1 MSQSCLPFDL
11 QYIKIAREILAD
23 GTEVVGR
30 NSLRYKQ
37 SFGQTIKVD
46 LRDGFPALTLRK
58 MPVRN
63 LFREFMWDVNGDYR
77 VSNLGPAKHFWDF
90 LADAEGRLAGA
101 YGRSWRSWPMTAPEE
116 SMTWENFRTSSFD
129 QLKWIWEQLRT
140 NPTNRQLVLQTF
152 NPGYQD
158 LHCPPCHPNLV
169 FSSDGEFLDLLVTAR
184 SNDMA
189 TGVPLDMF
197 RYALL
202 CTKMAQDAK
211 LTPRFVM
218 FASAN
223 NHIYSQN
230 ELAIRTVI
238 TNAPMTSCEVWINDS
253 KPIFDLD
260 PETDFKLINYESHG
274 LVKMDVAN

>member
-1 MSQSCLPFDL
+1 MPQPLLPFDL
-11 QYIKIAREILAD
+11 QYIKIAREILD
-23 GTEVVGR
+23 EGTEVVGR
-30 NSLRYKQ
+30 NNLRYKQ
-37 SFGQTIKVD
+37 MFGQTIKVD
-46 LRDGFPALTLRK
+46 LRLGFPALTLRK

-101 YGRSWRSWPMTAPEE
+101 YGRSWRAWPQVCPEQN
-116 SMTWENFRTSSFD
+116 MQWENFRAEPFD
-129 QLKWIWEQLRT
+129 QLKWIWEQLRA

-152 NPGYQD
+152 NPAYD
-158 LHCPPCHPNLV
+158 SLHCPPCHPNLT
-169 FSSDGEFLDLLVTAR
+169 FSSDGTYLDLMVNAR

-197 RYALL
+197 RYGLL
-202 CTKMAQDAK
+202 VTKMAQDAE
-211 LTPRFVM
+211 LAPRYVM

-230 ELAIRTVI
+230 ELAIKSII
-238 TNAPMTSCEVWINDS
+238 TNSPMASCDVWINNT

-260 PETDFKLINYESHG
+260 PETDFELIDYTSHPAT
-274 LVKMDVAN
+274 KMDVAN

>member
-1 MSQSCLPFDL
+1 MTLSFDY
-11 QYIKIAREILAD
+11 QYIKIAKEILSD
-23 GTEVVGR
+23 GAEVVGR
-30 NSLRYKQ
+30 NNLRYKQ
-37 SFGQTIKVD
+37 MFGQTIKVD
-46 LRDGFPALTLRK
+46 LREGFPALTIRK

-63 LFREFMWDVNGDYR
+63 LFREFCWDVNGDYQ
-77 VSNLGPAKHFWDF
+77 VTNLGPAKHFWDF

-101 YGRSWRSWPMTAPEE
+101 YGRSWRAWPQVCPEQN
-116 SMTWENFRTSSFD
+116 MQWENFRNGPFD

-152 NPGYQD
+152 NPAYD
-158 LHCPPCHPNLV
+158 SLHTPPCHPNLT
-169 FSSDGEFLDLLVTAR
+169 FSSDGTYLDVLVTAR

-197 RYALL
+197 RYGLL
-202 CTKMAQDAK
+202 CTKMAQDAG

-230 ELAIRTVI
+230 EMAIESIIKNV
-238 TNAPMTSCEVWINDS
+238 PMTPCDVWINNE
-253 KPIFDLD
+253 KTIFELD
-260 PETDFKLINYESHG
+260 PESDFELIEYNSHPS
-274 LVKMDVAN
+274 VRMEVAN